1 MAEEQQN
8 EAAAGGSEQQQ
19 QAQLTVQH
27 VFLKDCSFEAPG
39 ALGMNQAQ
47 GQPDMNLNLSQRV
60 NDLGE
65 NRLEIVLTVT
75 VTAKQGDQTAF
86 LAEVHYSGIFQFAG
100 FSEQQMPYVVNVLC
114 PNVLFPYARSQAANL
129 ISAGGFY
136 APPLQPIN
144 FEAIFAQRMA
154 EQQKKQAGDGAG
166 NGAGDGAGDD
176 AGDEQSSVN

>member
-8 EAAAGGSEQQQ
+8 PAAAAGDEPQQQ
-19 QAQLTVQH
+19 QAQMTVQH

-39 ALGMNQAQ
+39 ALGMDKDD

-65 NRLEIVLTVT
+65 NRMEVVLTVT
-75 VTAKQGDQTAF
+75 VTAKQGEQTAF

-114 PNVLFPYARSQAANL
+114 PNVLFPYARTQVATL
-129 ISAGGFY
+129 ITAGGFF

-144 FEAIFAQRMA
+144 FEAIFAQRVA
-154 EQQKKQAGDGAG
+154 EQQKQQAADGDGGQPA
-166 NGAGDGAGDD
+166 
-176 AGDEQSSVN
+176 VN